1 MPIVIPGGIYWP
13 FERRIFGNGGAL
25 TIDATGEYVA
35 CVGQVYLQNRSISSK
50 TLDTSGS
57 SAIRFMPFSR
67 TWATAGSTIR
77 VGLKDIDKTTGPVR
91 PGGTWH
97 VSRTLTQGV
106 DTITAG
112 TAQVCV
118 PDSGSVTL
126 SHGDE
131 VCIVA
136 EFTNR
141 AGSDSLAVTSAQT
154 PAGATFLGPPFGINN
169 LSGVVSGTTPF
180 FVLTFADGTTGWIDG
195 LVSPAGTITNV
206 TYTDTTNPDE
216 RGNCFRT
223 PFDCEAD
230 LFWAMLRTAS
240 AASDGTMILY
250 SDPLGTPTA
259 LATWTFTAEELGT
272 FGSGILANRAFAPV
286 ALAAN
291 TDYVV
296 AMRASSSGSI
306 RMDGLTLFPG
316 SGVCRQMW
324 PAGDTVKFAYRQNG
338 SGAFTIDDTQVMSCG
353 VRLSSIASGAGGSG
367 AAGFPL
373 GRVVL

>member
-1 MPIVIPGGIYWP
+1 MDIPGGIYWP
-13 FERRIFGNGGAL
+13 FERRIFAHGSAV

-35 CVGQVYLQNRSISSK
+35 CVGQVYIEDRSSSSK

-57 SAIRFMPFSR
+57 SAIRFMPNAR
-67 TWATAGSTIR
+67 TWATAGSTVQ

-91 PGGTWH
+91 PGSTWH

-118 PDSGSVTL
+118 PDSGSLTL
-126 SHGDE
+126 THGDE

-141 AGSDSLAVTSAQT
+141 AGSDSLALTTAQGA
-154 PAGATFLGPPFGINN
+154 AGATFLGAPFGINN
-169 LSGVVSGTTPF
+169 ISGVVSGTTPF
-180 FVLTFADGTTGWIDG
+180 FVLTFSDGTTGWIDG

-206 TYTDTTNPDE
+206 AYTATTNPDE
-216 RGNCFRT
+216 RGNCFQV
-223 PFDCEAD
+223 PFDCEVD

-240 AASDGTMILY
+240 TASDGTIILY

-272 FGSGILANRAFAPV
+272 FGSGILANRAFPPV

-296 AMRASSSGSI
+296 AMQASSSGSI
-306 RMDGLTLFPG
+306 RMDGLTLFTG

-324 PAGDTVKFAYRQNG
+324 PAGETVKFAYRQDG
-338 SGAFTIDDTQVMSCG
+338 SGAFTMDDTQVMSCG
-353 VRLSSIASGAGGSG
+353 VRISAITTTGGSG
-367 AAGFPL
+367 GMIGGGNLRGGFQ
-373 GRVVL
+373 